1 MNIVSAIILSRGAER
16 TFSRSNGSIVKSR
29 QVEIKW
35 EEMGQNGPYG
45 QSLVGDVVGEVNN
58 DRIAACMETK
68 TEISCSV
75 TFHTRE
81 YQGKL
86 YNSVN
91 IRLQR
96 DLYAETGK

>member
-1 MNIVSAIILSRGAER
+1 MNIVSAIILSRGLER
-16 TFSRSNGSIVKSR
+16 TFTRSNGSVVKSR

-35 EEMGQNGPYG
+35 EEMGQSGPYG
-45 QSLVGDVVGEVNN
+45 QSIVGDVVGEVNLE
-58 DRIAACMETK
+58 RINACIDSK
-68 TEISCSV
+68 TPISCTV
-75 TFHTRE
+75 TFHSRE

>member
-1 MNIVSAIILSRGAER
+1 MNISSAIILSRGAER
-16 TFSRSNGSIVKSR
+16 TFSRSNGSTVKSR

-45 QSLVGDVVGEVNN
+45 QSLVGDVVGEVN
-58 DRIAACMETK
+58 DERIAACMETK
-68 TEISCSV
+68 AEISCSV